1 MSNARHC
8 KLELLIWLQA
18 WEEFENDDRMSRAWR
33 DLGLGPVYASH
44 LALESGLMPQV
55 QTQGVSRSSLA
66 HVHPTH
72 THSLFF
78 IFTERPLLFIVY

>member
-44 LALESGLMPQV
+44 LALESGLM
-55 QTQGVSRSSLA
+55 QGVSRSSLA